1 MVHVRYYILFQ
12 NDIVK
17 MNLFYFDIGDVAYYY
32 DNVAKITFLTNG
44 IVLVKGFLRIPVR
57 LCHAAR

>member
-1 MVHVRYYILFQ
+1 MVHVQYYILFE
-12 NDIVK
+12 NVIVK

-32 DNVAKITFLTNG
+32 DNVAKITFLTNL
-44 IVLVKGFLRIPVR
+44 IVLVQRVLRIRVR